1 MMKSFST
8 LMAALMCLLVVVP
21 STTDGYAFSAPTRRS
36 AMTMKRGR
44 GSFQKEAGGG
54 NTRSNVKP
62 MAGGGGGGLASS
74 EAATA
79 PKGRWVPV
87 QGIKSMKELPQEE
100 GKVQIVDTMAD
111 ALIDGATNPTG
122 AVSVVKYEGN
132 TYCVSSSCSKCKIP
146 LTKAKVLPANDDTQN
161 SAPRLQCDFCQ
172 AAYNIR
178 TGEPVA
184 SEGGGGLFSGVA
196 KAVFSSQ
203 DAVPLPTYSLGEQNG
218 KVLINLN

>member
-1 MMKSFST
+1 MMKSFSS
-8 LMAALMCLLVVVP
+8 LVALLCLLVV
-21 STTDGYAFSAPTRRS
+21 STTSYSFNAPTRRS
-36 AMTMKRGR
+36 VMTMKRGR
-44 GSFQKEAGGG
+44 GSFKKEAGGG
-54 NTRSNVKP
+54 GSASNVKP
-62 MAGGGGGGLASS
+62 MAGGLSS
-74 EAATA
+74 DATAAA

-100 GKVQIVDTMAD
+100 GSVQLVDTMAD
-111 ALIDGATNPTG
+111 VLVNGATNPTG
-122 AVSVVKYEGN
+122 AVAVVKYEGS
-132 TYCVSSSCSKCKIP
+132 TYCFSSSCSKCKIP
-146 LTKAKVLPANDDTQN
+146 LTKAKVLPGNDETGN
-161 SAPRLQCDFCQ
+161 VPRLQCDFCQ

-218 KVLINLN
+218 KVLINLR